1 MLPSPNGGTSG
12 PASTPPSGEE
22 DLVVI
27 VGPAHPWSRRR
38 SLAIDELAGQTILG
52 GEPASGTGTLLK
64 TVHGAAQLPAP
75 VNLGSTAAV
84 KEAVHAGL
92 GVSLVLA
99 GAADTEVRA
108 GRLHALA
115 IDGPGLR
122 KTLWIAHRQALVPN
136 DAAALFTRALLTTAP
151 R

>member
-1 MLPSPNGGTSG
+1 M
-12 PASTPPSGEE
+12 
-22 DLVVI
+22 
-27 VGPAHPWSRRR
+27 
-38 SLAIDELAGQTILG
+38 
-52 GEPASGTGTLLK
+52 
-64 TVHGAAQLPAP
+64 
-75 VNLGSTAAV
+75 

-122 KTLWIAHRQALVPN
+122 KTLWAVAERPCVWHEV
-136 DAAALFTRALLTTAP
+136 T
-151 R
+151 